1 LAKRSVDDFLSHGDP
16 IPVPVFYVLA
26 IYQDAFRAEKRVIE
40 IRTAE
45 PSSPISKGDYL
56 YEVSFPEP
64 LVALRGH
71 ILQLVAKQRIIS
83 THPDNEII
91 HANDD
96 LCKSG
101 SNARRGGNLLT
112 KKDDRIAKVIRVEW
126 PFCCIASFFIWF
138 AATS

>member
-1 LAKRSVDDFLSHGDP
+1 VRRAVWQSVRLTISSLTADP

-45 PSSPISKGDYL
+45 PLSPISKGDYL

-64 LVALRGH
+64 FVALRGH

-83 THPDNEII
+83 THPDDAHSYE
-91 HANDD
+91 
-96 LCKSG
+96 
-101 SNARRGGNLLT
+101 RRF
-112 KKDDRIAKVIRVEW
+112 V
-126 PFCCIASFFIWF
+126 
-138 AATS
+138 